1 MKKSLLNCIFFTQS
15 NIFLLLP
22 STLAEIDG
30 GPSRIHQ
37 ARVFQKGPVAVMVLE
52 AMKAQE
58 KGSRRCVMLQCLLR
72 VNSFFVKVFNNK
84 LKDKFTPSK
93 IIMIS
98 KYYWH
103 SCYLEVMLNFP
114 GV

>member
-1 MKKSLLNCIFFTQS
+1 
-15 NIFLLLP
+15 LP

-58 KGSRRCVMLQCLLR
+58 REAGDV
-72 VNSFFVKVFNNK
+72 
-84 LKDKFTPSK
+84 
-93 IIMIS
+93 
-98 KYYWH
+98 
-103 SCYLEVMLNFP
+103 SCCSVY
-114 GV
+114 